1 MSIFKAAF
9 LAVALAVSSLA
20 FTPVQ
25 AAYAQGTKIITYD
38 QARLMRDSAGGKD
51 IAQKLQAIGN
61 SMKTEL
67 ESEGR
72 ALDTEGK
79 SVETRVRGLSPEALR
94 ADTALVSQYQNFQT
108 KRAVFQQKTQV
119 RQAELQQTEQ
129 NAWADYFKTL
139 QSVLQEVA
147 NERGA
152 QVVLERNGVAYSA
165 PNLDVTDLVMSKMNA
180 RKPSVTVTR
189 ARINLPQQPAQTIQ

>member
-1 MSIFKAAF
+1 MSIFKTAF
-9 LAVALAVSSLA
+9 LAAVLAVSSLA
-20 FTPVQ
+20 FMPAQ

-72 ALDTEGK
+72 ALETEGK
-79 SVETRVRGLSPEALR
+79 SVEARVQSLSPEALR
-94 ADTALVSQYQNFQT
+94 ADTALVSQFQNFQT

-152 QVVLERNGVAYSA
+152 QLVLERGSAAYVA

-189 ARINLPQQPAQTIQ
+189 ARINLPQAPAQTIQ